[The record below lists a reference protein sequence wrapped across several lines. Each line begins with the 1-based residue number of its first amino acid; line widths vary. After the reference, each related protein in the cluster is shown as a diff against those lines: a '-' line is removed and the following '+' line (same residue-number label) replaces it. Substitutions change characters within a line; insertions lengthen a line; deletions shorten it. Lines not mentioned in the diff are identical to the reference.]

1 MMIQAETF
9 TENHRFARY
18 LLMLEAEV
26 SIGGEAF
33 GCVIF
38 GLSAGG
44 AKVRLRGAEG
54 LSERYL
60 SEPVDLHIPRF
71 GGFEGEIIWKDDE
84 FVGIKFNEN
93 HKTIVNLILAK
104 ATQDAP

>member
-1 MMIQAETF
+1 MIQPERVN
-9 TENHRFARY
+9 ENRRY
-18 LLMLEAEV
+18 ERYPLMLEAEV

-54 LSERYL
+54 LSERCL
-60 SEPVDLHIPRF
+60 SEPADLHIPRF
-71 GGFEGEIIWKDDE
+71 GGFEGEIVWKDDE
-84 FVGIKFNEN
+84 FIGIEFHEN
-93 HKTIVNLILAK
+93 HKTIMKLILEK
-104 ATQDAP
+104 AAEDAP